1 MILCLI
7 AAAITTTVIA
17 NNKLSENEHKLFQS
31 QFDST
36 AQNAL
41 NIMVASFQRMNLGIQ
56 EMASIYSHNFPNQ
69 EDWPTVAW
77 TGFQPTA
84 KLMGEVAA
92 IPTIVILP
100 IVYPHQVAKYE
111 PFIAKYYNGTDP
123 YIDEETFLFPDFPPG
138 TIYYEDYNSG
148 PESVYYID
156 HYGNLTGNR
165 WQLMVP
171 ISQYT
176 LSLLGRPYLVGYN
189 LYCDPY
195 YTDTIDAVMDCV
207 ESTNTVADKT
217 TQCGTLA
224 RPLAVHIVTQSNP
237 TAVPLDVAAA
247 IAQPIF
253 PANNPTNLV
262 GFVGGSISWMELF
275 TNIIPASVGSLYCV
289 IATDLESST
298 FIIEQGQPRY
308 YGYGDLHDSKLVNTV
323 CPPRCSIPV

>member
-123 YIDEETFLFPDFPPG
+123 YIDEDMFLFPDF
-138 TIYYEDYNSG
+138 
-148 PESVYYID
+148 
-156 HYGNLTGNR
+156 H
-165 WQLMVP
+165 
-171 ISQYT
+171 
-176 LSLLGRPYLVGYN
+176 LL
-189 LYCDPY
+189 
-195 YTDTIDAVMDCV
+195 
-207 ESTNTVADKT
+207 
-217 TQCGTLA
+217 
-224 RPLAVHIVTQSNP
+224 
-237 TAVPLDVAAA
+237 
-247 IAQPIF
+247 
-253 PANNPTNLV
+253 
-262 GFVGGSISWMELF
+262 
-275 TNIIPASVGSLYCV
+275 
-289 IATDLESST
+289 
-298 FIIEQGQPRY
+298 
-308 YGYGDLHDSKLVNTV
+308 
-323 CPPRCSIPV
+323 